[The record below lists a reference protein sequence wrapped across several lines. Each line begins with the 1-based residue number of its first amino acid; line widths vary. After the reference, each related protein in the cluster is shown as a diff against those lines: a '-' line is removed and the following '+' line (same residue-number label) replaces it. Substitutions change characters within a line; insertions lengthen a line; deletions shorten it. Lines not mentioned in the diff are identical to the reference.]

1 MALPDLQRLMHRKIA
16 AALIVAGEVVATEAR
31 RNVNDAPRGGKTYRK
46 KNANGTYRIHKASA
60 AGEAPATDLGFL
72 VRSITTEVDESSLTV
87 YVLSAHAIAPYAKVL
102 EYGSMAGGIQPRP
115 FLRPALRKKEKEVTR
130 IVRQAMRK
138 ALAEYGR

>member
-16 AALIVAGEVVATEAR
+16 AALIVAGEIVATEAR
-31 RNVNDAPRGGKTYRK
+31 RSVQNSPRGGNTYEKYNPRR
-46 KNANGTYRIHKASA
+46 THKASA

-72 VRSITTEVDESSLTV
+72 VRSITTEVDEPSLTV

-102 EYGSMAGGIQPRP
+102 EYGSMSGNIRPRP

>member
-31 RNVNDAPRGGKTYRK
+31 RSVQNSPRGGRTYEKYNPRR
-46 KNANGTYRIHKASA
+46 THKASA

-72 VRSITTEVDESSLTV
+72 VRSITTEVDESNLTV

>member
-31 RNVNDAPRGGKTYRK
+31 RSVQNSPRGGNTYEKYNPRR
-46 KNANGTYRIHKASA
+46 THKASA

-72 VRSITTEVDESSLTV
+72 VRSITTEVDESNLTV

>member
-16 AALIVAGEVVATEAR
+16 AALLVAGEVVATEAR
-31 RNVNDAPRGGKTYRK
+31 RSVQNSPRGGRTYEKYSPRR
-46 KNANGTYRIHKASA
+46 THKASA

-72 VRSITTEVDESSLTV
+72 VRSITTEVDESNLTV

>member
-31 RNVNDAPRGGKTYRK
+31 RSVQNSPRGGNTYEKYNPRR
-46 KNANGTYRIHKASA
+46 THKASA

>member
-31 RNVNDAPRGGKTYRK
+31 RSVQNSPRGGRTYEKYSPRR
-46 KNANGTYRIHKASA
+46 THKASA

-72 VRSITTEVDESSLTV
+72 VRSITTEVDDSSLTV
-87 YVLSAHAIAPYAKVL
+87 YVLSAHAIAPYAKTL

>member
-31 RNVNDAPRGGKTYRK
+31 RSVQNSPRGGNTYEKYNPRR
-46 KNANGTYRIHKASA
+46 THKASA

-72 VRSITTEVDESSLTV
+72 VRSITTEVDEQSLTV

-102 EYGSMAGGIQPRP
+102 EYGSMSGNIRPRP

>member
-31 RNVNDAPRGGKTYRK
+31 RSVQNSPRGGRTYEKYSPRR
-46 KNANGTYRIHKASA
+46 THKASA

-72 VRSITTEVDESSLTV
+72 VRSITTEVDEQSLTV

>member
-31 RNVNDAPRGGKTYRK
+31 RSVQNSPRGGNTYEKYNPRR
-46 KNANGTYRIHKASA
+46 THKASA
-60 AGEAPATDLGFL
+60 AGEAPATDLGFW
-72 VRSITTEVDESSLTV
+72 VRSITTEVDESNLTV

>member
-1 MALPDLQRLMHRKIA
+1 MSLPDLQVLMRRKIA
-16 AALIVAGEVVATEAR
+16 AALIIAGEVVATEAR
-31 RNVNDAPRGGKTYRK
+31 RSVQGSPRGGRTYEKYSPRR
-46 KNANGTYRIHKASA
+46 THKASA

-72 VRSITTEVDESSLTV
+72 VRSITTEVDESNLTV